1 MENWKII
8 LEWVSVVF
16 GGITGLTAI
25 VFAIAR
31 IFGRNLIDEWFA
43 RRNKKYQAQLD
54 KDLAAYKSIL
64 DSRIEVLKI
73 SYGNVFSE
81 RMSIFKE
88 ACIRMQK
95 IRASSFLMSMR
106 KSTNTIH
113 LLRKTLSVNTLQQ
126 NIRVCCTSV
135 LFQTLLKLIWHSTV
149 V

>member
-8 LEWVSVVF
+8 FEWVSVVF

-31 IFGRNLIDEWFA
+31 IFGRNLIDEWLA

-88 ACIRMQK
+88 ACI
-95 IRASSFLMSMR
+95 S
-106 KSTNTIH
+106 
-113 LLRKTLSVNTLQQ
+113 
-126 NIRVCCTSV
+126 
-135 LFQTLLKLIWHSTV
+135 
-149 V
+149 

>member
-8 LEWVSVVF
+8 FEWVSVVF
-16 GGITGLTAI
+16 AGITGLTAI

-95 IRASSFLMSMR
+95 IEEYSTKLASYKDYDCKDNVDFE
-106 KSTNTIH
+106 
-113 LLRKTLSVNTLQQ
+113 KTCKPDCRNQKYRLTAKG
-126 NIRVCCTSV
+126 IA
-135 LFQTLLKLIWHSTV
+135 LKNSLTKNK
-149 V
+149 